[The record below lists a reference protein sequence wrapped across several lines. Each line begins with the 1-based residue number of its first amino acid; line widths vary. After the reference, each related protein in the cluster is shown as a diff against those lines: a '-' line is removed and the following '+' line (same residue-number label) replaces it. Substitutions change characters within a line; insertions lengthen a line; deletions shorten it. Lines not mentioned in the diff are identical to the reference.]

1 MSAKQDLHP
10 DDEVVTLSED
20 GKSAETKKAPT
31 AEELKA
37 AKAKADA
44 EDDGDEGEED
54 ERHAV
59 GAGESAEEA
68 EARRITRKATRKAR
82 KDHRRDR
89 EAAKDAE
96 LAELRDRLA
105 SVEGRVTSVTNASST
120 QTIAIVDQRIS
131 EATQAREL
139 ADAALEVA
147 ITKND
152 GKAFRDAQKARDL
165 AVEALRQLGDYKKA
179 YTEHTKQQPQGG
191 AQGPSPQLVSH
202 AKQFKADNPW
212 VEFNPDG
219 ADDDSKKVHRLDASV
234 KAAGYDPN
242 TPEYW
247 EELQARVDRAFP
259 AKLAEAA
266 EGAEEEE
273 ETPPARRSAAANG
286 ARRGP
291 AMGGGRSSGNL
302 GKNDIVIPKAV
313 REAAEAAGYWKDP
326 KDRADFIKRWKA
338 SSEKYGAA
346 K

>member
-1 MSAKQDLHP
+1 MSAKQDFHP
-10 DDEVVTLSED
+10 DDEIVTLSED

-44 EDDGDEGEED
+44 EDDGDESDED

-59 GAGESAEEA
+59 GSGDEDT
-68 EARRITRKATRKAR
+68 EARKAARRDARKAR
-82 KDHRRDR
+82 KNHRRERD
-89 EAAKDAE
+89 AAKDAE
-96 LAELRDRLA
+96 LEELRTRLA

-131 EATQAREL
+131 EASQAREF

-152 GKAFRDAQKARDL
+152 GKAFREAQKARDL
-165 AVEALRQLGDYKKA
+165 AVEALRQLSDYKRA
-179 YTEHTKQQPQGG
+179 YTEHAKQQLGAS
-191 AQGPSPQLVSH
+191 AQGPSPQLVNH

-212 VEFNPDG
+212 VEFNPEA

-259 AKLAEAA
+259 ADA
-266 EGAEEEE
+266 AEEEE
-273 ETPPARRSAAANG
+273 EESQPARRATAPANG
-286 ARRGP
+286 RRGP

-338 SSEKYGAA
+338 SSVKYGTAT
-346 K
+346 